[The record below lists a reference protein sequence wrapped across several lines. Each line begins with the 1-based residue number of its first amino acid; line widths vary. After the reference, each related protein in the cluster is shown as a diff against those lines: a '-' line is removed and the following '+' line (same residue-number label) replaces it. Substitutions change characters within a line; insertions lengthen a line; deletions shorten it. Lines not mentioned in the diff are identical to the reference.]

1 MQKIWTAEKIRK
13 IQQIAIETDVSS
25 LNVPISSDADDIS
38 DTELG
43 DMIPDPSPGLEELA
57 ISADRREILLKV
69 IDLVLNEKEK
79 YVIIGRFGFEGDPMT
94 LNEIAEKYDQT
105 RERIRQIEAR
115 ALRKIKTKLKL
126 MNLNTDNF

>member
-1 MQKIWTAEKIRK
+1 MWTAEKIRK
-13 IQQIAIETDVSS
+13 IQQIAQMTDVISI
-25 LNVPISSDADDIS
+25 NTPISSGADNIP

-69 IDLVLNEKEK
+69 IDLALNEKEK
-79 YVIIGRFGFEGDPMT
+79 YVIINRFGFEGDPMT
-94 LNEIAEKYDQT
+94 LNEIGEKYDLT

-115 ALRKIKTKLKL
+115 ALRKIKIKLKL
-126 MNLNTDNF
+126 MNLNADNF

>member
-1 MQKIWTAEKIRK
+1 MWTAEKIRK
-13 IQQIAIETDVSS
+13 IQAIAQMTDVTS
-25 LNVPISSDADDIS
+25 LNTPIMTVDSESDA
-38 DTELG
+38 ELG
-43 DMIPDPSPGLEELA
+43 DLIPDPQPGLEELA

-69 IDLVLNEKEK
+69 IDLALNEKEK
-79 YVIIGRFGFEGDPMT
+79 YVIISRFGFEGDPMT
-94 LNEIAEKYDQT
+94 LNEIAEEYDLT

>member
-1 MQKIWTAEKIRK
+1 M
-13 IQQIAIETDVSS
+13 TDVISI
-25 LNVPISSDADDIS
+25 NTPISSGADNIP

-69 IDLVLNEKEK
+69 IDLALNEKEK
-79 YVIIGRFGFEGDPMT
+79 YVIINRFGFEGNPMT
-94 LNEIAEKYDQT
+94 LNEIGEKYDLT

-115 ALRKIKTKLKL
+115 ALRKIKIKLKL
-126 MNLNTDNF
+126 MNLNADNF

>member
-1 MQKIWTAEKIRK
+1 MWTAEKIRK
-13 IQQIAIETDVSS
+13 IQAIAQMTDVTS
-25 LNVPISSDADDIS
+25 LNTPIMTVDSESDA
-38 DTELG
+38 ELG
-43 DMIPDPSPGLEELA
+43 DLIPDPQPGLEELA

-69 IDLVLNEKEK
+69 IDLALNEKEK
-79 YVIIGRFGFEGDPMT
+79 YVIISRFGFEGDPMT
-94 LNEIAEKYDQT
+94 LNEIGEKYDIT